1 MNENPIEK
9 LVDLVKKRIW
19 QTELHMNPYYVVSED
34 IRLKGAYEFQILESA
49 KSGKN
54 ASISYEVE
62 YSSRL
67 DSKWKKAYSKEM
79 KLAVSDLLSEFRDKR
94 ISEILSD
101 ADPES

>member
-1 MNENPIEK
+1 MRRESIEK
-9 LVDLVKKRIW
+9 LIDLVKKRIW
-19 QTELHMNPYYVVSED
+19 QTELQMNPYYVVSED
-34 IRLKGAYEFQILESA
+34 IRLKGAYEFLILEA
-49 KSGKN
+49 ARNGKKI
-54 ASISYEVE
+54 SISYDVE

-67 DSKWKKAYSKEM
+67 DSKWKNTYGKEM